1 MSNKQASARK
11 SISNHSPYETHPAK
25 GAMVMR
31 ILLVAVLLGGGLLL
45 AQDNAGK
52 TGSAKDSRGQVTV
65 TGCVSIANGDY
76 ILMKQDLSYQ
86 LQPPRKMRLKNYLG
100 HRVEITGTTSPTL
113 STSSDAINKVGSAS
127 SLTLNIRSIKIL
139 NSECSERAV
148 AK

>member
-1 MSNKQASARK
+1 
-11 SISNHSPYETHPAK
+11 
-25 GAMVMR
+25 MR
-31 ILLVAVLLGGGLLL
+31 ILWIVFLLCGGFLL
-45 AQDNAGK
+45 AQDNAAK
-52 TGSAKDSRGQVTV
+52 TSSAKDSRGQVIV
-65 TGCVSIANGDY
+65 TGCVSVSNGDY

-127 SLTLNIRSIKIL
+127 SLTLNIRSIKTL

-148 AK
+148 SK